1 MGPGGVVRANWLDP
15 RPRGQTDASRRME
28 SKAMKK
34 VLVVQDDKLNGGLN
48 VQLLEE
54 QYEVLTANDGIEALQ
69 MARKH
74 TPDIVL
80 MDMSLPVMDGWE
92 ATRRLK
98 IDEKLRAIPNI
109 ALIAHDMRD
118 AEEKARGFGC
128 DDYLAK
134 PIDAD
139 LLLEKLKSFLEDRNT
154 MA

>member
-1 MGPGGVVRANWLDP
+1 
-15 RPRGQTDASRRME
+15 ME
-28 SKAMKK
+28 SKVMKK

-54 QYEVLTANDGIEALQ
+54 YEVLTANDGIEALQ

-92 ATRRLK
+92 VTRRFK
-98 IDEKLRAIPNI
+98 IDEKLRAIPII

-128 DDYLAK
+128 DGYLAK
-134 PIDAD
+134 PIDAG
-139 LLLEKLKSFLEDRNT
+139 LLWEKLKSFLEDRNT

>member
-1 MGPGGVVRANWLDP
+1 
-15 RPRGQTDASRRME
+15 
-28 SKAMKK
+28 MKK

-54 QYEVLTANDGIEALQ
+54 EYEVLTANDGIEALQ
-69 MARKH
+69 MALKH

-92 ATRRLK
+92 VTRRFK
-98 IDEKLRAIPNI
+98 IDEKLRAIPII

-118 AEEKARGFGC
+118 GEEKARGFGC
-128 DDYLAK
+128 DGYLAK
-134 PIDAD
+134 PIDAG
-139 LLLEKLKSFLEDRNT
+139 LLWEKLKSFLEDRNT

>member
-1 MGPGGVVRANWLDP
+1 
-15 RPRGQTDASRRME
+15 
-28 SKAMKK
+28 MKK
-34 VLVVQDDKLNGGLN
+34 VLVVQDDKLNGGVN

-54 QYEVLTANDGIEALQ
+54 EYEVLTANDGIEALQ

-92 ATRRLK
+92 VTRRFK
-98 IDEKLRAIPNI
+98 IDEKLRAIPII
-109 ALIAHDMRD
+109 ALIAHDIRD
-118 AEEKARGFGC
+118 GEEKARGFGC

-139 LLLEKLKSFLEDRNT
+139 LLLEKLKSFLEDRKT

>member
-1 MGPGGVVRANWLDP
+1 
-15 RPRGQTDASRRME
+15 
-28 SKAMKK
+28 MKK

-54 QYEVLTANDGIEALQ
+54 EYEVLTANDGVEALRL
-69 MARKH
+69 ARKH
-74 TPDIVL
+74 TPDVVL

-92 ATRRLK
+92 VTRRFK
-98 IDEKLRAIPNI
+98 IDEKLRAIPII

-118 AEEKARGFGC
+118 GEERARGFGC
-128 DDYLAK
+128 DDCLAK

>member
-1 MGPGGVVRANWLDP
+1 
-15 RPRGQTDASRRME
+15 
-28 SKAMKK
+28 MKK
-34 VLVVQDDKLNGGLN
+34 VLVLQDDKLNGGLN

-54 QYEVLTANDGIEALQ
+54 EYEVLTANDGVEALRL
-69 MARKH
+69 ARKH
-74 TPDIVL
+74 TPDVVL

-92 ATRRLK
+92 VTRRFK
-98 IDEKLRAIPNI
+98 IDEKLRAIPII

-118 AEEKARGFGC
+118 GEERARGFGC

-139 LLLEKLKSFLEDRNT
+139 FLLERLKSFLEDRNT

>member
-1 MGPGGVVRANWLDP
+1 
-15 RPRGQTDASRRME
+15 
-28 SKAMKK
+28 MKK

-54 QYEVLTANDGIEALQ
+54 EYEVLTANDGIEALR

-92 ATRRLK
+92 ATRRFK
-98 IDEKLRAIPNI
+98 IDEKLCAIPVI

-118 AEEKARGFGC
+118 GEERVGRGG
-128 DDYLAK
+128 
-134 PIDAD
+134 
-139 LLLEKLKSFLEDRNT
+139 
-154 MA
+154 

>member
-1 MGPGGVVRANWLDP
+1 
-15 RPRGQTDASRRME
+15 
-28 SKAMKK
+28 MKK
-34 VLVVQDDKLNGGLN
+34 FLVVQDDKLKGGVN

-54 QYEVLTANDGIEALQ
+54 LYEVLTANDGIEALE

-74 TPDIVL
+74 TPEIVL

-92 ATRRLK
+92 ATRRFK
-98 IDEKLRAIPNI
+98 IDEELRAIPII
-109 ALIAHDMRD
+109 ALIAYDLRD
-118 AEEKARGFGC
+118 GEERARGFGC

-139 LLLEKLKSFLEDRNT
+139 LLLEKLKSFLKDRNS

>member
-1 MGPGGVVRANWLDP
+1 
-15 RPRGQTDASRRME
+15 ME

-34 VLVVQDDKLNGGLN
+34 ILVVQDDKLNGGVN

-54 QYEVLTANDGIEALQ
+54 EYEVLTANDGIEALQ

-92 ATRRLK
+92 ATRRFK
-98 IDEKLRAIPNI
+98 TDGKLRAIPII

-118 AEEKARGFGC
+118 GEERARGFGC

-139 LLLEKLKSFLEDRNT
+139 LLLEKLKS
-154 MA
+154 

>member
-1 MGPGGVVRANWLDP
+1 
-15 RPRGQTDASRRME
+15 
-28 SKAMKK
+28 MKK

-54 QYEVLTANDGIEALQ
+54 EYEVLTANDGVEALRL
-69 MARKH
+69 ARKH
-74 TPDIVL
+74 TPDVVL

-92 ATRRLK
+92 VTRRFK
-98 IDEKLRAIPNI
+98 IDEKLRAIPII

-118 AEEKARGFGC
+118 GEERARGFGC

>member
-1 MGPGGVVRANWLDP
+1 
-15 RPRGQTDASRRME
+15 
-28 SKAMKK
+28 MKK

-48 VQLLEE
+48 VQLLEV
-54 QYEVLTANDGIEALQ
+54 YEVLTATDAIEALR

-92 ATRRLK
+92 ATRRFK
-98 IDEKLRAIPNI
+98 IDEKLRAIPII

-118 AEEKARGFGC
+118 GEERARGFGC
-128 DDYLAK
+128 DDYVAK
-134 PIDAD
+134 PVDAD
-139 LLLEKLKSFLEDRNT
+139 LLLKKLKSFLEDRNT

>member
-1 MGPGGVVRANWLDP
+1 
-15 RPRGQTDASRRME
+15 ME

-34 VLVVQDDKLNGGLN
+34 VLVVQDDKLNGGPN

-54 QYEVLTANDGIEALQ
+54 EYEVLTANDGVEALRL
-69 MARKH
+69 ARKH
-74 TPDIVL
+74 TPDVVL

-92 ATRRLK
+92 VTRRFK
-98 IDEKLRAIPNI
+98 IDEKLRAIPII

-118 AEEKARGFGC
+118 GEERARGFGC

-139 LLLEKLKSFLEDRNT
+139 LLLEKLKSFLGDRNT

>member
-1 MGPGGVVRANWLDP
+1 
-15 RPRGQTDASRRME
+15 
-28 SKAMKK
+28 MKK

-54 QYEVLTANDGIEALQ
+54 EYEVLTANAGIEALQ

-92 ATRRLK
+92 VTRRFK
-98 IDEKLRAIPNI
+98 IDEKLRAIPII

-118 AEEKARGFGC
+118 GEEKARGFGC
-128 DDYLAK
+128 DGYLAK
-134 PIDAD
+134 PIDAG
-139 LLLEKLKSFLEDRNT
+139 LLWEKLKSFLEDRNT

>member
-1 MGPGGVVRANWLDP
+1 
-15 RPRGQTDASRRME
+15 
-28 SKAMKK
+28 MKK

-54 QYEVLTANDGIEALQ
+54 EYEVLTANDGIEALQ

-80 MDMSLPVMDGWE
+80 MNMSLPVMRE
-92 ATRRLK
+92 ATRRFK
-98 IDEKLRAIPNI
+98 IDEKLRAIPVI
-109 ALIAHDMRD
+109 ALIAHDIRD
-118 AEEKARGFGC
+118 AEEKPRGFGC

>member
-1 MGPGGVVRANWLDP
+1 
-15 RPRGQTDASRRME
+15 
-28 SKAMKK
+28 MKK

-54 QYEVLTANDGIEALQ
+54 EYEVLTANDGIEALQ

-92 ATRRLK
+92 VTRRFK
-98 IDEKLRAIPNI
+98 IDEKLRAIPII

-118 AEEKARGFGC
+118 GEEKARGFGC
-128 DDYLAK
+128 DGYLAK
-134 PIDAD
+134 PIDAG
-139 LLLEKLKSFLEDRNT
+139 LLWEKLKSFLEDRNT

>member
-1 MGPGGVVRANWLDP
+1 
-15 RPRGQTDASRRME
+15 ME

-34 VLVVQDDKLNGGLN
+34 VLVVQDDKLNGGVN

-54 QYEVLTANDGIEALQ
+54 EYEVLTANDGIEALQ

-74 TPDIVL
+74 TLDIVL

-92 ATRRLK
+92 ATRRFK
-98 IDEKLRAIPNI
+98 IDEKLRAIPII
-109 ALIAHDMRD
+109 ALIAHGMRD
-118 AEEKARGFGC
+118 GEEQARAFGC

>member
-1 MGPGGVVRANWLDP
+1 
-15 RPRGQTDASRRME
+15 
-28 SKAMKK
+28 MKK
-34 VLVVQDDKLNGGLN
+34 VLVVQDDKLNGSLN

-54 QYEVLTANDGIEALQ
+54 EYEVLTANDGIEALQ

-80 MDMSLPVMDGWE
+80 MDMSLPVMDVWE
-92 ATRRLK
+92 VTRRFK
-98 IDEKLRAIPNI
+98 IDEKLRAIPVI

-118 AEEKARGFGC
+118 GEEKARGFGC

>member
-1 MGPGGVVRANWLDP
+1 
-15 RPRGQTDASRRME
+15 
-28 SKAMKK
+28 MKK
-34 VLVVQDDKLNGGLN
+34 VLVVQDDKLNGDLN
-48 VQLLEE
+48 VQLLKE
-54 QYEVLTANDGIEALQ
+54 YEVLTANDGIEALQ

-92 ATRRLK
+92 VTRRFK
-98 IDEKLRAIPNI
+98 IDEKLRAIPII

-118 AEEKARGFGC
+118 GEERARGFGC

-139 LLLEKLKSFLEDRNT
+139 LLLEKLKSFLGDRNT

>member
-1 MGPGGVVRANWLDP
+1 
-15 RPRGQTDASRRME
+15 ME

-34 VLVVQDDKLNGGLN
+34 VLVVQDDKLNSGLD
-48 VQLLEE
+48 VLLLEE
-54 QYEVLTANDGIEALQ
+54 EYKVLTANDGVEALQ

-92 ATRRLK
+92 ATRRFK
-98 IDEKLRAIPNI
+98 IDSELRAIPVI

-118 AEEKARGFGC
+118 AEERARGFCC

-134 PIDAD
+134 PIDANH
-139 LLLEKLKSFLEDRNT
+139 LLERLKSFLEDRNT
-154 MA
+154 MV

>member
-1 MGPGGVVRANWLDP
+1 
-15 RPRGQTDASRRME
+15 
-28 SKAMKK
+28 MKK

-54 QYEVLTANDGIEALQ
+54 EYEVLTANDGVEALRL
-69 MARKH
+69 ARKH
-74 TPDIVL
+74 TPDVVL

-92 ATRRLK
+92 VTRRFK
-98 IDEKLRAIPNI
+98 IDEKLRAIPII

-118 AEEKARGFGC
+118 GEERARGFGC

-139 LLLEKLKSFLEDRNT
+139 FLLERLKSFLEDRNT

>member
-1 MGPGGVVRANWLDP
+1 
-15 RPRGQTDASRRME
+15 
-28 SKAMKK
+28 MKK
-34 VLVVQDDKLNGGLN
+34 VLVVQDDKLNGGVN

-54 QYEVLTANDGIEALQ
+54 EYKVLTANDGIDALQ

-80 MDMSLPVMDGWE
+80 MDMSSPVTDGWE
-92 ATRRLK
+92 ATRRFK
-98 IDEKLRAIPNI
+98 TDGKLRAIPII

-118 AEEKARGFGC
+118 GEERARGFGC
-128 DDYLAK
+128 DDCLAK

>member
-1 MGPGGVVRANWLDP
+1 
-15 RPRGQTDASRRME
+15 
-28 SKAMKK
+28 MKK
-34 VLVVQDDKLNGGLN
+34 SLVVQDDKLNGGLN

-54 QYEVLTANDGIEALQ
+54 EYEVLTANDGVEALRL
-69 MARKH
+69 ARKH
-74 TPDIVL
+74 TPDVVL

-92 ATRRLK
+92 VTRRFK
-98 IDEKLRAIPNI
+98 IDEKLRAIPII

-118 AEEKARGFGC
+118 GEERARGFGC

-139 LLLEKLKSFLEDRNT
+139 FLLERLKSFLEDRNT

>member
-1 MGPGGVVRANWLDP
+1 
-15 RPRGQTDASRRME
+15 
-28 SKAMKK
+28 MKK

-54 QYEVLTANDGIEALQ
+54 EYEVLTANDGIEALQ

-92 ATRRLK
+92 VTRPFK
-98 IDEKLRAIPNI
+98 IDEKLRAIPII

-118 AEEKARGFGC
+118 GEEKARGFGC
-128 DDYLAK
+128 DGYLAK
-134 PIDAD
+134 PIDAC
-139 LLLEKLKSFLEDRNT
+139 LLWEKLKSFLEDRNT

>member
-1 MGPGGVVRANWLDP
+1 
-15 RPRGQTDASRRME
+15 ME

-34 VLVVQDDKLNGGLN
+34 ALVVQDDKLNGGVN

-54 QYEVLTANDGIEALQ
+54 EYEVLTANDGIEALQ

-92 ATRRLK
+92 ATRRVK
-98 IDEKLRAIPNI
+98 TDGKLRAIPI
-109 ALIAHDMRD
+109 VALIAHDMRD
-118 AEEKARGFGC
+118 GEERARGFGC
-128 DDYLAK
+128 DEYLAK

-139 LLLEKLKSFLEDRNT
+139 LLLEKLKSFLEDHNT
-154 MA
+154 MT

>member
-1 MGPGGVVRANWLDP
+1 
-15 RPRGQTDASRRME
+15 ME
-28 SKAMKK
+28 RKAMKK
-34 VLVVQDDKLNGGLN
+34 ILVVQDDKLKGGVN

-54 QYEVLTANDGIEALQ
+54 LYEVLTANDGIEALE

-74 TPDIVL
+74 TPEIVL

-92 ATRRLK
+92 ATRRFK
-98 IDEKLRAIPNI
+98 IDEELRAIPII
-109 ALIAHDMRD
+109 ALIAYDLRD
-118 AEEKARGFGC
+118 GEERARGFGC

-139 LLLEKLKSFLEDRNT
+139 LLLEKLKSFLKDRNS

>member
-1 MGPGGVVRANWLDP
+1 
-15 RPRGQTDASRRME
+15 ME

-48 VQLLEE
+48 VQLLEKE
-54 QYEVLTANDGIEALQ
+54 YEVLTANDGIEALR

-92 ATRRLK
+92 ATRRFK
-98 IDEKLRAIPNI
+98 TDGKLRAIPII
-109 ALIAHDMRD
+109 ALIAYELRD
-118 AEEKARGFGC
+118 GEERARGFGC
-128 DDYLAK
+128 DGYLAR

>member
-1 MGPGGVVRANWLDP
+1 
-15 RPRGQTDASRRME
+15 
-28 SKAMKK
+28 MKK

-54 QYEVLTANDGIEALQ
+54 EYEVLTANDGIEALQ

-80 MDMSLPVMDGWE
+80 MNMSLPVMRE
-92 ATRRLK
+92 ATRRFK
-98 IDEKLRAIPNI
+98 IDEKLRAIPII

-118 AEEKARGFGC
+118 GEERARGFGC

-139 LLLEKLKSFLEDRNT
+139 FLLERLKSFLEDRNT

>member
-1 MGPGGVVRANWLDP
+1 
-15 RPRGQTDASRRME
+15 ME

-54 QYEVLTANDGIEALQ
+54 EYEVLTANDGIEALQ

-92 ATRRLK
+92 VTRRFK
-98 IDEKLRAIPNI
+98 IDEKLRAIPII

-118 AEEKARGFGC
+118 GEEKARGFGC
-128 DDYLAK
+128 DGYLAK
-134 PIDAD
+134 PIDAGR
-139 LLLEKLKSFLEDRNT
+139 LWEKLKSFLEDRNT

>member
-1 MGPGGVVRANWLDP
+1 
-15 RPRGQTDASRRME
+15 
-28 SKAMKK
+28 MKK
-34 VLVVQDDKLNGGLN
+34 ILVVQDDKLKGGVN

-54 QYEVLTANDGIEALQ
+54 LYEVLTANDGIEALE

-74 TPDIVL
+74 TPEIVL

-92 ATRRLK
+92 ATRRFK
-98 IDEKLRAIPNI
+98 IDEELRAIPII
-109 ALIAHDMRD
+109 ALIAYDLRD
-118 AEEKARGFGC
+118 GEERARGFGC

-139 LLLEKLKSFLEDRNT
+139 LLLEKLKSFLKDRNS